1 VQTDGSNIDI
11 ASIDIE
17 KNPQPVSGIYRGNI
31 EFYDPIR
38 DALALSGVE
47 EFINGRWVK
56 GIVYGKQCFG
66 FSSDYKVRPVKR
78 VSGKAY
84 FAVKKAEDGTK
95 RFASAAYRAEPQYE
109 ETISDNV
116 LSLAGGAL
124 EFENSSDV
132 VKTDANTLV
141 IKDGRLVD
149 ISAVD
154 TLDPVKASIERSFN
168 ENSYL
173 ATILV
178 SESTAVNGLEIY
190 RGRIKSVDQAKSVTF
205 ESFALLDGVTWEFTN
220 TPKTF
225 NIDLS
230 SCRFFEDGGIGNMRE
245 FDSSYVGK
253 SVYVVANGTDI
264 KLISDAP
271 YAEIPVSGRIGSF
284 VGGTFDDFGEALS
297 DPTGVKLADA
307 FTYSSRTKKWSKSA
321 DLEISIPENAIV
333 MKNGKVGSI
342 SLLKMGDQIR
352 MIRHEQSQDGILI
365 ICE

>member
-1 VQTDGSNIDI
+1 
-11 ASIDIE
+11 
-17 KNPQPVSGIYRGNI
+17 
-31 EFYDPIR
+31 
-38 DALALSGVE
+38 
-47 EFINGRWVK
+47 
-56 GIVYGKQCFG
+56 
-66 FSSDYKVRPVKR
+66 
-78 VSGKAY
+78 
-84 FAVKKAEDGTK
+84 
-95 RFASAAYRAEPQYE
+95 
-109 ETISDNV
+109 V

-205 ESFALLDGVTWEFTN
+205 ESFALLNGVTWEFTN

-225 NIDLS
+225 DIDLS

-284 VGGTFDDFGEALS
+284 VEGTFDDFGEALS
-297 DPTGVKLADA
+297 DPTGVKLSEA

-333 MKNGKVGSI
+333 IKNGKVGSI